1 MKKFMTSLLAYA
13 ITATLL
19 LPSIQ
24 PVVVY
29 AQTNEEP
36 KTVSANQVVSD
47 NNASQEAE
55 TDSEEV
61 TTETL
66 GAMSPAN
73 PVHHCTKDT
82 DDTGN
87 TDTTDWSYIY
97 FGSYPQSEV
106 TDAATIST
114 INSAIAAGNSTGDT
128 GEDVW
133 VNGAKYRRIA
143 KTDTNFDY
151 YFGDSTYRYFKWER
165 IKWRVLQNN
174 GTDLFV
180 MADMALDCKCYNDEY
195 VDVTW
200 ETSTLR
206 GWLNDSFL
214 KTAFS
219 SAEQEA
225 ILNTTVVND
234 DNLYYNTEGGNNT
247 IDKVYLLSIAQAAS
261 ETYGFCSDDNMESVS
276 RRITTS
282 DYAYARGAWQSTSS
296 DDAGN
301 TWWWLRSPGDDS
313 NYAAD
318 VSYGG
323 YVYSHGSN
331 VRTSLGGV
339 VTALHLNL
347 SSDLWYLTDDG
358 TSGAGGN
365 ENKLEEQPDEPTQP
379 TTPTKPS
386 NPSETT
392 EPSQPTSPPQSTMPT
407 GATETDNTTNY
418 EKQLEEIAQKYNVS
432 QDTLNITE
440 ESITNRTSDS
450 DIKGSSFGKLK
461 AKATKNG
468 KNSIKLSWSK
478 VEGADGY
485 IVYGNRCN
493 TTSKKYKCK
502 RMKTLSANKTS
513 YTAKKLKKGQYYKF
527 IVRAYKNVNGKK
539 VTIASSVTIHSI
551 TKGGKYGV
559 AKSVKI
565 EKIGKKKNTTKITLK
580 KGKTAT
586 IKAKEIKESKPIK
599 RHRKLVYESSNK
611 KVATVSKSGKI
622 KAKGKGKCKIYV
634 YAQNG
639 VYKTITVTVK

>member
-1 MKKFMTSLLAYA
+1 MNKIMTHLLAYA
-13 ITATLL
+13 MTATLL

-24 PVVVY
+24 PVVAY
-29 AQTNEEP
+29 AQTTDGS
-36 KTVSANQVVSD
+36 KTVSTNDVVSE
-47 NNASQEAE
+47 NNVSQEVINEDA
-55 TDSEEV
+55 DKANPSHEEI
-61 TTETL
+61 TTQPL
-66 GAMSPAN
+66 GAASPSN
-73 PVHHCTKDT
+73 PVHHCTQYT
-82 DDTGN
+82 DSTGN

-106 TDAATIST
+106 TDAATIAA
-114 INSAIAAGNSTGDT
+114 IDKAIAAGNSTGDT

-133 VNGAKYRRIA
+133 VNGAKYRRIT
-143 KTDTNFDY
+143 KRDTNY
-151 YFGDSTYRYFKWER
+151 NKYFGDSTYRYFKWER

-174 GTDLFV
+174 ETDLFV
-180 MADMALDCKCYNDEY
+180 MADRALDCKCYNDVNATY
-195 VDVTW
+195 VTW
-200 ETSTLR
+200 EISTLR
-206 GWLNDSFL
+206 KWLNDSFL
-214 KTAFS
+214 RTAFS

-234 DNLYYNTEGGNNT
+234 DNPFYGTEGGNNT
-247 IDKVYLLSIAQAAS
+247 TDKVYLLSIAEATS
-261 ETYGFCSDDNMESVS
+261 ESYGFCSDDGTDSAS
-276 RRITTS
+276 RRLTTS
-282 DYAYARGAWQSTSS
+282 DYAHARGAYQSTES
-296 DDAGN
+296 DYAGN
-301 TWWWLRSPGDDS
+301 TWWWLRSPGDHSYYDVTV
-313 NYAAD
+313 NYN
-318 VSYGG
+318 G
-323 YVYSHGSN
+323 YINSDGRSVYVKFNS
-331 VRTSLGGV
+331 VAPVLY
-339 VTALHLNL
+339 LKL
-347 SSDLWYLTDDG
+347 STDLWHATDDG
-358 TSGAGGN
+358 TSGAGGS
-365 ENKLEEQPDEPTQP
+365 ENKNKPEEPTTPTQP
-379 TTPTKPS
+379 TTP
-386 NPSETT
+386 
-392 EPSQPTSPPQSTMPT
+392 SQPTSPDDT
-407 GATETDNTTNY
+407 AAY
-418 EKQLEEIAQKYNVS
+418 EKQLEEIKQKYNVS

-450 DIKGSSFGKLK
+450 DMKGSSFGKLK

-468 KNSIKLSWSK
+468 KTSIKLSWSK

-611 KVATVSKSGKI
+611 KVATVTKSGKI